1 MAVQNRLAP
10 QQAQK
15 RDFVEY
21 VANGEKVKISM
32 SDVKNYL
39 VSGDKDR
46 VTTKEV
52 VMFLNLCR
60 FAGLNPWLKEAYIIK
75 YGNEPATLVTGKEAF
90 MKRADANPEY
100 EGMESG
106 IVVMTE
112 DGAVTYRVGTIILQG
127 EQLIGGWAE
136 VWRRGRSHSCRVEVS
151 FDEYAGR
158 KKDGSLNSQWV
169 KKPATM
175 IRKVAQVQAL
185 RETFPVMLGGM
196 YAAEETGTQEEAV
209 LDIPEQ
215 PQEPVQPPQEQLEAP
230 KAEVPA
236 PEPAKPQ
243 EQAQRAPEAQP
254 AQSAPQQDAVMAALF
269 GR

>member
-10 QQAQK
+10 QAAQK

-21 VANGEKVKISM
+21 IANGEKVKITM
-32 SDVKNYL
+32 NDVKNYL

-46 VTTKEV
+46 VSVKEV
-52 VMFLNLCR
+52 VMFMNLCR
-60 FAGLNPWLKEAYIIK
+60 FAGLNPWLREAYIIK
-75 YGNEPATLVTGKEAF
+75 YGNEPATMVTGKEAF

-106 IVVMTE
+106 VVVTTE
-112 DGAVTYRVGTIILQG
+112 ENAITYRVGTIILPG

-158 KKDGSLNSQWV
+158 KKDGTLNSQWA

-185 RETFPVMLGGM
+185 RETFPTMLGGM
-196 YAAEETGTQEEAV
+196 YAAEESGEQEATV
-209 LDIPEQ
+209 IDVPEQ
-215 PQEPVQPPQEQLEAP
+215 PLETAQQPQEQIEAS
-230 KAEVPA
+230 KAEIPMPDA
-236 PEPAKPQ
+236 ANRSEA
-243 EQAQRAPEAQP
+243 AQRASEAVP
-254 AQSAPQQDAVMAALF
+254 QSDVAAALF
-269 GR
+269 GNQ